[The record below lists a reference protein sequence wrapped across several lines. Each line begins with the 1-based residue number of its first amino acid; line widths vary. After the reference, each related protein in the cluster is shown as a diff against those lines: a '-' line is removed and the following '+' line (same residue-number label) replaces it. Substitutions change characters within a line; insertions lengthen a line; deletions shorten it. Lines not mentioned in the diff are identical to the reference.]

1 MLVPV
6 ILAGGSGTRL
16 WPVSRELHPKQ
27 FLCFGS
33 EMSFFQQ
40 SILRAGSLSEE
51 KPIVMAS
58 EDHRF
63 LVAEQLRELGV
74 EAHIILEP
82 CGRNT
87 APSIAVA
94 SAYLS
99 ESLNAPN
106 AVMVVMA
113 SDHVMEDV
121 NPLQV
126 AVNALASEVAGGSI
140 GVLGVQPDHPATGY
154 GYIQCGEAFESRHH
168 ELWSVERFIEKPP
181 VELARELIKDP
192 GYAWNSGMFVA
203 TVDTFL
209 QLFSRYCPDILQ
221 TCVVALKGASRDLDF
236 LRLDQS
242 GFTQCRS
249 DSFDYAVMEP
259 LSAAA
264 DGVGIL
270 MARIDNG
277 WSDAGS
283 WSALAATQPPSGHGN
298 VLLGHGEVVCEQT
311 RDSVIHSSG
320 RLITTLGIKN
330 LLIADTGDALL
341 VAERSC
347 EQEIKTLV
355 QRLRQHNVGVTR
367 EHVRVHRPWGFY
379 ETLDDAVGFKVKRL
393 CVHPG
398 ERLSLQKHEHRAEH
412 WIVVSGVATTQI
424 GGETHEFGAN
434 ESVFVPCGVPHALI
448 NQGAEDL
455 VVIEVQTGSRLSED
469 DIVRLDDPYHR
480 S

>member
-1 MLVPV
+1 
-6 ILAGGSGTRL
+6 
-16 WPVSRELHPKQ
+16 
-27 FLCFGS
+27 
-33 EMSFFQQ
+33 
-40 SILRAGSLSEE
+40 
-51 KPIVMAS
+51 
-58 EDHRF
+58 
-63 LVAEQLRELGV
+63 
-74 EAHIILEP
+74 
-82 CGRNT
+82 
-87 APSIAVA
+87 
-94 SAYLS
+94 
-99 ESLNAPN
+99 
-106 AVMVVMA
+106 
-113 SDHVMEDV
+113 
-121 NPLQV
+121 
-126 AVNALASEVAGGSI
+126 
-140 GVLGVQPDHPATGY
+140 
-154 GYIQCGEAFESRHH
+154 
-168 ELWSVERFIEKPP
+168 
-181 VELARELIKDP
+181 
-192 GYAWNSGMFVA
+192 
-203 TVDTFL
+203 
-209 QLFSRYCPDILQ
+209 
-221 TCVVALKGASRDLDF
+221 
-236 LRLDQS
+236 
-242 GFTQCRS
+242 
-249 DSFDYAVMEP
+249 
-259 LSAAA
+259 
-264 DGVGIL
+264 
-270 MARIDNG
+270 
-277 WSDAGS
+277 
-283 WSALAATQPPSGHGN
+283 
-298 VLLGHGEVVCEQT
+298 
-311 RDSVIHSSG
+311 VIHSSG

>member
-27 FLCFGS
+27 FLRFGS
-33 EMSFFQQ
+33 DMSFFQQ

-74 EAHIILEP
+74 EAYIILEP

-126 AVNALASEVAGGSI
+126 AVNALASEVVGGSI

-181 VELARELIKDP
+181 VELASELIKDP

-221 TCVVALKGASRDLDF
+221 ACIGALEGASRDLDF

-259 LSAAA
+259 LSIAA

-298 VLLGHGEVVCEQT
+298 VFLGHGEVVCEQT

-320 RLITTLGIKN
+320 RLVTTLGIKN

-398 ERLSLQKHEHRAEH
+398 ERLSLQKHVHRAEH

-424 GGETHEFGAN
+424 GGDTHEFGAN

>member
-27 FLCFGS
+27 FLRFGS
-33 EMSFFQQ
+33 DMSFFQQ

-58 EDHRF
+58 EEHRF
-63 LVAEQLRELGV
+63 LVAEQLRQLGV

-99 ESLNAPN
+99 KALNLPE
-106 AVMVVMA
+106 AVMVVLA
-113 SDHVMEDV
+113 SDHVMDGAQS
-121 NPLQV
+121 LLA
-126 AVNALASEVAGGSI
+126 AVSTLASGVVGGAI
-140 GVLGVQPDHPATGY
+140 GVLGVEPDYPATGY
-154 GYIQCGEAFESRHH
+154 GYIQCDLALEPHNNQ
-168 ELWSVERFIEKPP
+168 LWNVERFIEKPP
-181 VELARELIKDP
+181 IELASELIKDP
-192 GYAWNSGMFVA
+192 CCAWNSGMFVA
-203 TVDTFL
+203 TADTFVR
-209 QLFSRYCPDILQ
+209 LFRKYCPDILEA
-221 TCVVALKGASRDLDF
+221 CIDALKGGSRDLDF

-259 LSAAA
+259 LSVAA

-270 MARIDNG
+270 MAKIDNG

-283 WSALAATQPPSGHGN
+283 WNAFAATQPSFGDGN
-298 VLLGHGEVVCEQT
+298 VLLGEGEVVCDNTQDT
-311 RDSVIHSSG
+311 IIHSSG
-320 RLITTLGIKN
+320 RLIATLGINN

-341 VAERSC
+341 VAERSR
-347 EQEIKTLV
+347 EQDIKTLV
-355 QRLRQHNVGVTR
+355 QTLRQNNIGVTR

-398 ERLSLQKHEHRAEH
+398 HRLSLQRHEHRAEH

-424 GGETHEFGAN
+424 NGEVSELGAN
-434 ESVFVPCGVPHALI
+434 ESVYVPRGVAHSLS

-455 VVIEVQTGSRLSED
+455 VVIEVQTGSQLNEA